1 MALLDDRC
9 RITITAAITT
19 QDDDGFDVTEDR
31 VVYDVRHWCFIQDGP
46 AGVVIDVT
54 GTSTVATRRFLVRYF
69 THDHLPPNP
78 NGKVAVIHRGLTW
91 SSIGVSRQER
101 RKYLEI
107 ETERTVGSLA

>member
-1 MALLDDRC
+1 M
-9 RITITAAITT
+9 
-19 QDDDGFDVTEDR
+19 
-31 VVYDVRHWCFIQDGP
+31 RHWCFIQDGP

-69 THDHLPPNP
+69 SHPNLPPNP
-78 NGKVAVIHRGLTW
+78 NGRVSVVHRGLTW

-107 ETERTVGSLA
+107 ETERTTGSPS